1 MGTGSVF
8 SRLKRKELE
17 ADNLLSLVSEVKK
30 SGDIPSLPPYV
41 FGV

>member
-1 MGTGSVF
+1 MGTGSVS
-8 SRLKRKELE
+8 SRIKRKELE
-17 ADNLLSLVSEVKK
+17 ADNLLASVAEVKN